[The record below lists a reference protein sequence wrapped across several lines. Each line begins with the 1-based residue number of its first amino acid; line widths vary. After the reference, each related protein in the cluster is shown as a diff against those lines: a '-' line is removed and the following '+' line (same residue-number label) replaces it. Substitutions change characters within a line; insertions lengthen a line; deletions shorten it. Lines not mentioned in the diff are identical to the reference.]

1 MTQSTNEIMATAY
14 HEAGHAVMAFA
25 LGRKIHKVT
34 IIAGR
39 TPFGIA
45 KLGACE
51 LQKGRHK
58 PRRDAFEDEVLILLA
73 GMVAEARYT
82 GSYCQKG
89 AREDLKLVESLLC
102 NRANSQKQHEKLHRR
117 LLGKTEHFL
126 EDDVLANAVKRVA
139 DELIRRKTI
148 SGRTVRHLFEES
160 ERSFS

>member
-1 MTQSTNEIMATAY
+1 MTQSIDELAATAY
-14 HEAGHAVMAFA
+14 HEAGHAVMAWA
-25 LGRKIHKVT
+25 LGRNIHKVT

-39 TPFGIA
+39 TPFGLT

-58 PRRDAFEDEVLILLA
+58 PRKDTFEDEVLILLA

-82 GSYCQKG
+82 GAYCPKG
-89 AREDLKLVESLLC
+89 ANEDLKAVESLLC
-102 NRANSQKQHEKLHRR
+102 SRANSQKQHEKLHRR
-117 LLGKTEHFL
+117 LLGKTEHLL
-126 EDDVLANAVKRVA
+126 EDDVLANAVKCVA

-160 ERSFS
+160 ERRFS